1 MSVGLSQPGMLS
13 HNSESILTR
22 ATWACWVSRTSLNVK
37 GSSRS
42 QELHFLR
49 HEDLGNSLLRDV
61 ESKTLKKIHAGLPWW
76 LSGKEFARQC
86 RKCWFHP
93 WSGKTPR
100 GATKPVTA
108 TTEAVLWSLAQELQL
123 LSPRT

>member
-1 MSVGLSQPGMLS
+1 MSVGMSQPGILHS
-13 HNSESILTR
+13 SESRLTR
-22 ATWACWVSRTSLNVK
+22 AARACRRSHPSLAVK

-49 HEDLGNSLLRDV
+49 HEDLGSSLLRDV
-61 ESKTLKKIHAGLPWW
+61 QSTTLKKILAGLPWW
-76 LSGKEFARQC
+76 LSGKESACQC

-100 GATKPVTA
+100 GATKPVTT
-108 TTEAVLWSLAQELQL
+108 TTEPALWSPAQELQL